1 MLAGESLLNGAATAA
16 GDRRALKGVLSGLLE
31 LLPRLLH
38 FRQFVLLL
46 LLFCLLDRAYFR
58 LGGLYLGLYLGDLLL
73 GQVRLHHLLEAL
85 LNIVAELLQQKLSFL
100 LDLLLNIVQL
110 LLL

>member
-1 MLAGESLLNGAATAA
+1 MLAGESLLNGSAAA
-16 GDRRALKGVLSGLLE
+16 GDRRTLKGVLSSLLE

-38 FRQFVLLL
+38 FCQFVLLL
-46 LLFCLLDRAYFR
+46 LLFCLFDRAYFC
-58 LGGLYLGLYLGDLLL
+58 LGSLYLGLYLGDLLR
-73 GQVRLHHLLEAL
+73 GQVRLHQLLEAL
-85 LNIVAELLQQKLSFL
+85 LNIVAKLLQQKLSFL